1 MVCVKPKQNFGN
13 KLIKQILYEINENEF
28 KPTESQIIGLIKRS
42 LSDSLRKKKYQ
53 GNKNKMAGHCYI
65 ASEAFYHLTKQTNLY
80 TPSYVKFCGE
90 THWFLSKK
98 DGKIID
104 ITVKQFNG
112 KIPPYSLKKNCGFLT
127 SNQSKRTVELLKMIL
142 IKLQNRKS

>member
-1 MVCVKPKQNFGN
+1 MKPKQNFGK
-13 KLIKQILYEINENEF
+13 KLIKQILYEINENGF
-28 KPTESQIIGLIKRS
+28 KPTESQIIVLIKRS
-42 LSDSLRKKKYQ
+42 LSDNLRKKKYQ
-53 GNKNKMAGHCYI
+53 GNSNKLAGHCYV

-80 TPSYVKFCGE
+80 TPSYVKFCGG

-127 SNQSKRTVELLKMIL
+127 SNPSKRTIELLKIIL
-142 IKLQNRKS
+142 IKLQNRKG

>member
-1 MVCVKPKQNFGN
+1 MKPNQNFGEN
-13 KLIKQILYEINENEF
+13 LIKQILCRIIEKNGSQPMEN
-28 KPTESQIIGLIKRS
+28 QIIGLIKRS
-42 LSDSLRKKKYQ
+42 LSDNLRKKKYQ
-53 GNKNKMAGHCYI
+53 GNSNKLVGHCYI

-127 SNQSKRTVELLKMIL
+127 SINQKEQLNYLK
-142 IKLQNRKS
+142 